1 MTFMKANLLDPAVG
15 RYILDH
21 STPPDPL
28 LDELARETAEA
39 TGDAARMQISADQG
53 RFLTMLTQ
61 LVAPAVAVEVGTFTG
76 YSSVCI
82 ARGLSGGRLHCFDV
96 SEEWTSIARRY
107 WERAGVADR
116 VSLTLGPAL
125 ETLAAFDE
133 PIDLAFLDADK
144 GNYPGY
150 YELLVERLRPG
161 GLLLADNTLRSGHV
175 ADPARSETTTV
186 QIREFNDLVIEDPRV
201 SVVMLPVADGIT
213 MIRKNH

>member
-1 MTFMKANLLDPAVG
+1 MKANLLDPAVG

-61 LVAPAVAVEVGTFTG
+61 LAAPAVAVEVGTFTG

-96 SEEWTSIARRY
+96 SEEWTSIAQRY

>member
-1 MTFMKANLLDPAVG
+1 MKANLLDPAVG

-61 LVAPAVAVEVGTFTG
+61 LAAPAVAVEVGTFTG

-107 WERAGVADR
+107 WERAGVSDR
-116 VSLTLGPAL
+116 VSLTIGPAL

-133 PIDLAFLDADK
+133 RIDLAFLDADK

-175 ADPARSETTTV
+175 ADPAHSEPTTV

>member
-1 MTFMKANLLDPAVG
+1 MKANLLDPAVG

-21 STPPDPL
+21 STPPDL
-28 LDELARETAEA
+28 LLEELARETAEA

-82 ARGLSGGRLHCFDV
+82 ARGLTDGRLHCFDV

-107 WERAGVADR
+107 WERAGVTDR
-116 VSLTLGPAL
+116 VSLTLGPAM

-133 PIDLAFLDADK
+133 PVDLAFLDADK

-175 ADPARSETTTV
+175 ADPSRTETTTV

>member
-1 MTFMKANLLDPAVG
+1 MKANLLDPAVG

-21 STPPDPL
+21 STPPDL
-28 LDELARETAEA
+28 LLEELARETAEA

-82 ARGLSGGRLHCFDV
+82 ARGLTGGRLHCFDV

-116 VSLTLGPAL
+116 VSLTLGPAM

-133 PIDLAFLDADK
+133 PVDLAFLDADK

-175 ADPARSETTTV
+175 ADPARTETTTV

-213 MIRKNH
+213 MIRKHH

>member
-1 MTFMKANLLDPAVG
+1 MKANLLDPAVG

-21 STPPDPL
+21 STPPDSL
-28 LDELARETAEA
+28 LEELARETAEA
-39 TGDAARMQISADQG
+39 TGDRAGMQISADQG

-61 LVAPAVAVEVGTFTG
+61 LAAPAVAVEVGTFTG
-76 YSSVCI
+76 YSSICI

-107 WERAGVADR
+107 WEKAGVADR

-133 PIDLAFLDADK
+133 PVDLAFLDADK
-144 GNYPGY
+144 DNYPGY

-175 ADPARSETTTV
+175 ADPAHAETTTV

>member
-1 MTFMKANLLDPAVG
+1 MKANLLDPAVG

>member
-1 MTFMKANLLDPAVG
+1 MKANLLDPAVG

-61 LVAPAVAVEVGTFTG
+61 LAAPAVAVEVGTFTG